1 MIDIKILILL
11 VVFLTAILLHF
22 IMRKQEGF
30 QTRTPLTKEN
40 VQALLDSAVQDIVS
54 NYQKLKTDSE
64 NVNDKRIK
72 YRLVDIGNLINLVNL
87 QYPEIQYKIETYN
100 YSSVQMISLEDL
112 KLIKDFLLAPIG
124 IQTPKMITDSI
135 DISDLDIF
143 TRRFQSLVGILQ
155 QKLAFVQG
163 SSSLVNQMNQFAQSI
178 LTNMRK
184 LKLDLPTLKPQDI
197 PVLKIDLFYY
207 VLSFAASNF
216 IYSEETMNSSIPVL
230 QLGNLPA
237 GKSITSKII
246 NAVTP
251 TAPTAPT
258 APTTPTAP
266 TAPTAPTTP
275 TAPIPSTPTGMKF
288 SELVKTLMTYG
299 PITEATPETEDIE
312 EIVSK
317 EVESQLQK
325 VKLGPKDQVNGKLS
339 ERTTEPVK
347 PETPIAPKTNGLVQG
362 SWFRSA
368 AQEGCPYAQGQQ
380 VDPSLPPQP
389 FPIDM
394 NDYIRKDS
402 IPCWACTLK

>member
-1 MIDIKILILL
+1 
-11 VVFLTAILLHF
+11 
-22 IMRKQEGF
+22 MRKQEGF

-112 KLIKDFLLAPIG
+112 NLIKDFLLAPIG
-124 IQTPKMITDSI
+124 IQTPKIITDSV

-163 SSSLVNQMNQFAQSI
+163 SSGLVNQMNQFAQSI

-237 GKSITSKII
+237 AKSITTQIVKII
-246 NAVTP
+246 SPPAP
-251 TAPTAPT
+251 SQAPAPAPTPSAPVAPVAPT
-258 APTTPTAP
+258 
-266 TAPTAPTTP
+266 
-275 TAPIPSTPTGMKF
+275 TPTGMKF
-288 SELVKTLMTYG
+288 SELVKSLMSYG
-299 PITEATPETEDIE
+299 PITEESPETEDIQG
-312 EIVSK
+312 IVSK

-347 PETPIAPKTNGLVQG
+347 PETPIAPKTNGLAQG